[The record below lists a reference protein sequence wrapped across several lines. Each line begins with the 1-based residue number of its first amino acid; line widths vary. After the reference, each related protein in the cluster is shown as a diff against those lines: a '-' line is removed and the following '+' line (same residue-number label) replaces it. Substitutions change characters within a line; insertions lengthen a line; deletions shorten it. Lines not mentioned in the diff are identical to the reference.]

1 MYNIDVC
8 IQFNH
13 MTMDDLAA
21 LRPFKEDEVVYI
33 LLRACELRYSPQ
45 RHKESKNKIDKLKE
59 VQTPE
64 AAPTFGSLASLIQ
77 NIKLREQLEALD
89 WVLICK
95 ASILEIAYNGNDEK
109 CATGENAEHGENDE
123 TGENSQNS
131 GSEYESI
138 EDCEKCQKKGKTEEK
153 TEGQKA
159 VEQLRWLLKE
169 AKINLGKPA
178 SREKL

>member
-1 MYNIDVC
+1 
-8 IQFNH
+8 

-33 LLRACELRYSPQ
+33 LLRACELRYSPK
-45 RHKESKNKIDKLKE
+45 RHKESQNKIDKLKE

-95 ASILEIAYNGNDEK
+95 ASILDIAYNENDDT
-109 CATGENAEHGENDE
+109 CATGENEENGQYDANGENDE
-123 TGENSQNS
+123 DSES
-131 GSEYESI
+131 GSESI
-138 EDCEKCQKKGKTEEK
+138 ENGKPGHQKKRKTDEK

-169 AKINLGKPA
+169 ARMNLGKPA
-178 SREKL
+178 AREKL